1 MVHSGYLPFGTF
13 QSDHRALWIDLT
25 QSSVYGFRIPKTI
38 HPNIRRL
45 QYNVPHVR
53 NKWIQLY
60 TQFLRQNKVI
70 QRQFKLE
77 AGISDG
83 SIDENQ
89 VKEFEKILQLRTEGF
104 NYAEKRCRKIYCGQ
118 VPFSPTVQK
127 ARLEIELWKAAST
140 IISGRKYSSTKFRRL
155 EKKTRLF
162 NLLKKGK
169 HELHTG
175 ETKAFS
181 AYWKSKNSADRL
193 RQSFILQK
201 AESIADDLNEETDN
215 VL

>member
-25 QSSVYGFRIPKTI
+25 QSSVYGFKIPTTI
-38 HPNIRRL
+38 HPNIRRS
-45 QYNVPHVR
+45 QCNVPHVR

-60 TQFLRQNKVI
+60 TQCLRQNKVI

-104 NYAEKRCRKIYCGQ
+104 NFIYTLHIFCA
-118 VPFSPTVQK
+118 VDFWALFFLYNIFSHLNVM
-127 ARLEIELWKAAST
+127 
-140 IISGRKYSSTKFRRL
+140 
-155 EKKTRLF
+155 
-162 NLLKKGK
+162 
-169 HELHTG
+169 
-175 ETKAFS
+175 
-181 AYWKSKNSADRL
+181 
-193 RQSFILQK
+193 ILQ
-201 AESIADDLNEETDN
+201 NT
-215 VL
+215 